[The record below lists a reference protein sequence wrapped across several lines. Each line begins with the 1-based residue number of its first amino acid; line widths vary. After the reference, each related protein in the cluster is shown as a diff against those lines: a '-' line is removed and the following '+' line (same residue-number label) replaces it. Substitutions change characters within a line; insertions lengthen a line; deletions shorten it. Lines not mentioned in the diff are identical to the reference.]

1 MRNQIGNSI
10 ALTNDHLAFCLSIV
24 REHKRSPMQAKD
36 IQSRMDTRFCDDRI
50 HRALWERIL
59 IAVGA

>member
-10 ALTNDHLAFCLSIV
+10 ALTNDHLAFILSIV
-24 REHKRSPMQAKD
+24 REHKRSPMKAKE
-36 IQSRMDTRFCDDRI
+36 IQSKMNARFCDDKI

-59 IAVGA
+59 IAVGV